1 MNGAIKKKSI
11 QHKEKNKDQI
21 EKKMMKLKIN
31 QNFIKRTRTKLIN
44 KKNRDLSD
52 NTLKSQDNSEILH

>member
-1 MNGAIKKKSI
+1 MQLKKNQFNIKK
-11 QHKEKNKDQI
+11 KNKDQI

-52 NTLKSQDNSEILH
+52 NTLKSQDNSEILHW